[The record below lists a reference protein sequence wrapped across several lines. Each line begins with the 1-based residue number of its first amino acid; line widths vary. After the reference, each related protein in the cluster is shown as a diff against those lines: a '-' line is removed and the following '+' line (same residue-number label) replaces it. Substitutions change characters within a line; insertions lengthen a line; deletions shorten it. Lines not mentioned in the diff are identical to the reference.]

1 MPVSTPTRNHGRK
14 TWESYSCIWDHR
26 TFWPVKHS
34 CNLCNMQLF
43 YPLLNIRKGP
53 TRCSQSIING
63 RKNQKKSL
71 LTHKNILNWI
81 WPVRMS
87 SFYLTV
93 IWFSSNKQ
101 EIDTLRM
108 PARTATMKYDLLC
121 DHGQEHFHVCLSS
134 L

>member
-1 MPVSTPTRNHGRK
+1 
-14 TWESYSCIWDHR
+14 
-26 TFWPVKHS
+26 
-34 CNLCNMQLF
+34 MQSVHH
-43 YPLLNIRKGP
+43 KW
-53 TRCSQSIING
+53 
-63 RKNQKKSL
+63 KKKSKEIFVNTQEYFKL
-71 LTHKNILNWI
+71 DLNCQNA
-81 WPVRMS
+81 

-108 PARTATMKYDLLC
+108 PAKTATMKYDLLC